1 MKNFIKNISQ
11 TKIQYVI
18 ATGMFLL
25 LQLTTKAQIPPN
37 AVNADPSAK
46 SITRVPLG
54 SAINGT
60 AVLKF
65 KFTNEATS
73 VNSTGEVPANS
84 VRLTISFPGQYA
96 YLSVNSIP
104 KFVVE
109 DADPSPFGVVH
120 LVNNAL
126 ILEGEV
132 VDLLLNVR
140 GTAVGSGTVTFNADR
155 ITPIIVGNT
164 QTSNDNS
171 SASFTTT
178 GVLPL
183 KLLSF
188 TAQKQGCTAN
198 LAWKTTNEVN
208 VDHFEV
214 EMSDNGGSS
223 FTKVGSVPQATTSAM
238 EKNYSFTYAMQNG
251 KAHLFRIKIID
262 KENGNISYSPIARI
276 NSGCSSMQ
284 DVISVYPSP
293 AKSGITLNVTDA
305 SLYNTKASVIDVNGR
320 LQLNFIVSGTAVDVD
335 VSKLSPG
342 MYMIRLDNGTSVRF
356 LKD

>member
-1 MKNFIKNISQ
+1 MKNFIKNISRN
-11 TKIQYVI
+11 KILPMI

-46 SITRVPLG
+46 SITKVPLG
-54 SAINGT
+54 SLINGT
-60 AVLKF
+60 AVMKF

-84 VRLTISFPGQYA
+84 VRLTISFPGQFA
-96 YLSVNSIP
+96 FLSVNSIP
-104 KFVVE
+104 KFTVE
-109 DADPSPFGVVH
+109 DADPAPFGVVH
-120 LVNNAL
+120 LVNNTL
-126 ILEGEV
+126 LLEGEV

-140 GTAVGSGTVTFNADR
+140 GTAVGSGTVTFNSDR
-155 ITPIIVGNT
+155 ITPIIVGNV

-171 SASFTTT
+171 SAIFTTT

-188 TAQKQGCTAN
+188 TAQKQACTAN

-214 EMSDNGGSS
+214 EMSDNGGTT
-223 FTKVGSVPQATTSAM
+223 FTRVGTVPQAITTSM
-238 EKNYSFTYAMQNG
+238 EKNYSFSYAMQSG

-262 KENGNISYSPIARI
+262 KESGNISYSPIARI
-276 NSGCSSMQ
+276 NSGCSTTQ
-284 DVISVYPSP
+284 DVVSVYPSP

-305 SLYNTKASVIDVNGR
+305 SLFNTKAAVVDVNGR

-335 VSKLSPG
+335 VSKLAPG
-342 MYMIRLDNGTSVRF
+342 MYMIRLMNGTSVRF